1 MTTAIMTAASAMAA
15 AVAAAAELVS
25 QGGMTHFGSCVKVT
39 CNEDKE
45 QCSVTSDSEKADN
58 DDSEGETEGDAVKR
72 LSRSR
77 ERNREHARRTR
88 LRKKV
93 QLDALQQKVKMLEA
107 EARILCQTIEECSI
121 ASILVGLSTNTS
133 QQVVVD
139 CLLDCSESKKAPAKF
154 LSGKRKRF
162 VSEDTVETVPQPLKL
177 MIDGE
182 ATFIGGG
189 KTHINWKSGIY
200 CDDVGAHHQLTQ
212 DQLECLRYVA
222 SIHKSSSCEISL
234 NFFPLCIR
242 TAHMSPNNINSD
254 ASETECTPR

>member
-1 MTTAIMTAASAMAA
+1 MTTATMTAASAMAA

-133 QQVVVD
+133 QQVVVE
-139 CLLDCSESKKAPAKF
+139 CLLDCSESKKPPTKY
-154 LSGKRKRF
+154 LS
-162 VSEDTVETVPQPLKL
+162 E
-177 MIDGE
+177 
-182 ATFIGGG
+182 IGR
-189 KTHINWKSGIY
+189 
-200 CDDVGAHHQLTQ
+200 AH
-212 DQLECLRYVA
+212 V
-222 SIHKSSSCEISL
+222 
-234 NFFPLCIR
+234 
-242 TAHMSPNNINSD
+242 
-254 ASETECTPR
+254 